1 MSYLLDKGITK
12 EEMGLLEKEVNKL
25 VFEGIKASVGLGFS
39 LIRKDSL
46 VEILSKTFNEGDTI
60 TVTARYPIRYS
71 AINDALERIRKGE
84 I

>member
-1 MSYLLDKGITK
+1 MSYLLDKAITK

-46 VEILSKTFNEGDTI
+46 VEILSKTFNEGDTV
-60 TVTARYPIRYS
+60 TVTAHYPIHYS
-71 AINDALERIRKGE
+71 VINDALERIRKGE

>member
-39 LIRKDSL
+39 LIRKDSF

-60 TVTARYPIRYS
+60 TVTARYPIHYS
-71 AINDALERIRKGE
+71 VINDALERIRKGE
-84 I
+84 K